1 MELLQGIQTRRS
13 IRGFQPKPVPQ
24 ELIRTVLSAAGRSA
38 SYTNTQPWEVAVVT
52 GAKRDELSGILYE
65 LARSNTPT
73 NYDVLTPTSWPDALE
88 QRSKIHGSRRFEALG
103 IGRGDTERRNELRLK
118 NFQFFDA
125 PCAMFM
131 FMDSTLG
138 PWSTLDMGIFLNS
151 LTLSAHGAGLGCC
164 LQASLAGYPDAIRD
178 CLGIPNTK
186 KLIVG
191 MSMGYPDLDAPLNAY
206 HSARMEIDEFV
217 KWY

>member
-1 MELLQGIQTRRS
+1 
-13 IRGFQPKPVPQ
+13 
-24 ELIRTVLSAAGRSA
+24 
-38 SYTNTQPWEVAVVT
+38 VT
-52 GAKRDELSGILYE
+52 GAKRDELSGVLYE
-65 LARSNTPT
+65 LARSNTAT

-138 PWSTLDMGIFLNS
+138 PWSTLDMGIFLQG

-206 HSARMEIDEFV
+206 HSARMELDEFV